1 MFKEVVR
8 VEDNNVKR
16 VKKMKSNIVLIG
28 FMGTGKTAVG
38 KRLAGLLNMNFYDTD
53 QEVEAVT
60 GMTISQLYNKYG
72 EVRFVSEENLAV
84 KRLTQKDNCVIATG
98 GGVVL
103 NKDNL
108 ILLKEKGVLISLF
121 ARPEIIYE
129 RVKRRNNRP
138 ILNKGDLLENI
149 LKLSAEREE
158 IYKCA
163 DIRID
168 TSDMEFSD
176 IIEKILLHLREF
188 DIGLDKRGDLSE
200 GAGQK
205 KGKN

>member
-1 MFKEVVR
+1 M
-8 VEDNNVKR
+8 NT
-16 VKKMKSNIVLIG
+16 NIVLIG

-38 KRLAGLLNMNFYDTD
+38 KRLAGLLNMEFYDTD

-60 GMTISQLYNKYG
+60 GMSITQLYNKYG
-72 EVRFVSEENLAV
+72 EVRFISEETLAV
-84 KRLTQKDNCVIATG
+84 KRLTQKNNSVIATG

-103 NKDNL
+103 NKENL
-108 ILLKEKGVLISLF
+108 ALLKEKGILISLF

-138 ILNKGDLLENI
+138 ILKKGDLLENI
-149 LKLSAEREE
+149 LKLNSEREE
-158 IYKCA
+158 IYNSA
-163 DIRID
+163 DIHID
-168 TSDMEFSD
+168 TSDLEFSQ
-176 IIEKILLHLREF
+176 IIDRVLFYLKEYDKGI
-188 DIGLDKRGDLSE
+188 DKRGDAIE